1 MDFQQLEV
9 LEDRIKKLISSVK
22 VLQSENDNL
31 KKRNEDSEKTIR
43 QLKQDLEKWSK
54 SAAEHE
60 SMQDQIH
67 LLQQEREEVRG
78 KIERLISHLED
89 IENKL

>member
-9 LEDRIKKLISSVK
+9 LEDKIKKLISSVK
-22 VLQSENDNL
+22 VLQTENETL
-31 KKRNEDSEKTIR
+31 TKRNDEHEKTIR
-43 QLKQDLEKWSK
+43 QLKQDLDKWSK
-54 SAAEHE
+54 SAEE
-60 SMQDQIH
+60 QDSLQDQVKS
-67 LLQQEREEVRG
+67 LQHERDEVRG